1 MMRLN
6 KDPDR
11 NALANKKSGQKTLPA
26 LVGLAY
32 GQGCVFSGYLPELD
46 VEAGCD

>member
-1 MMRLN
+1 MLIVRDG
-6 KDPDR
+6 KYR
-11 NALANKKSGQKTLPA
+11 KALAKKKRAETLPA